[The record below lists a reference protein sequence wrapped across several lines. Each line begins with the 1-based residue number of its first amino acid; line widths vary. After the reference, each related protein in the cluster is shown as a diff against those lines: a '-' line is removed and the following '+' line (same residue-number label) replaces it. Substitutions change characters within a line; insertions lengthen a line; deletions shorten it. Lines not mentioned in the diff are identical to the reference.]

1 MSRNIPFQ
9 AVKLAEDCSKFSR
22 QAGLSAARVI
32 YSYRTVRCSDSV
44 WHILS
49 CVRDAGT
56 DYSGRTNHL
65 AQHLMFDSR
74 EASACA
80 REGKTPAGV
89 ILGTAWLDHD
99 GFCGWI
105 ADGVHW
111 DAHEPEPTWQ
121 WWQAY
126 AGSGDCRKNLS
137 SEAALRGAVLVY
149 GGGLESQ
156 TEEDAKKVLFLYA
169 ESQADC
175 PDHGWGVTFTTSLEP
190 NDELSEFRWI
200 GVAEDSPMLPK
211 VEVTGGR
218 TRITFETP
226 PPAPRLPESTGTYSE
241 VRAPDASQSAVLQ
254 QQNYGMAGEGDGSKV
269 QRSSVKPPPLGL
281 SNPPR
286 STPRSPEHAVRRW
299 LKKVW
304 IPLAFSAGLLLVG
317 FFAYIVLFPTPPQIV
332 FLETTFPDYTG
343 KPVQPR
349 VKTIPSGR
357 EHEVTIEPKS
367 ISKAGETKVTA
378 SIKGKWLGMGT
389 NVTGYIII
397 PQKRANIEFDPP
409 SLKQVWP
416 GDQVSVF
423 VKPEEDE
430 GNGESLAD
438 KVELYYKS
446 EDQDELAWS
455 TNKPRPTGSQTNFD
469 VRARISADSNYVGE
483 KRAKLIITTQDNT
496 TLTGALSKSLTVD
509 DLGAPVVLNPT
520 AANRKTS
527 GQDSSLPQESSV
539 KFLLAD
545 ESQVLPLLPGSM
557 PKDGDLIVESCADG
571 GKSVNINRTNGNWS
585 IETKKGVKTGGFGDE
600 LFAMEEKVP
609 KAKKPTKS
617 IEPIDA
623 DSPLAYIVADNQV
636 PSFVSIELKAGDN
649 SSVMQ
654 RFFQRV
660 YLGKIDGKP
669 LIQFSLTDKYGGQPV
684 GFDQFEKVSNGQYFI
699 LKITTSPYDEK
710 DSLQLPLSP
719 NGELE
724 IDGEEKKL
732 KKLQSEA
739 AEQQA
744 ARDTAR
750 TPFDRA
756 KDKLVEPLKA
766 ALTKSS
772 KPDPNEQALIQAIEN
787 IALPAGSSPL
797 SDDMLKTFLMAEVF
811 NVLERDS
818 FTSSF
823 VKLTDK
829 RQVERSGK
837 SDNSPGN
844 QPPESVKDF
853 SLLDGNDWNKVL
865 QKTPSNWLNKAN
877 EWLTGREQDVR
888 KGENLVKQA
897 PDEEQN
903 RELIRKV
910 LAKLK
915 LGIAGLNTLNCA
927 PPNKEDSERNEKKIT
942 ARLEF
947 LKKLGSPLSP
957 GLRSEQG
964 RLLLVTPPIR
974 EETFTTNSL
983 WPNVLLFGDPV
994 QEAINNDP

>member
-1 MSRNIPFQ
+1 MSSKVYEFPRKLKVKPMHVTVTFGATNFVANGSNQ
-9 AVKLAEDCSKFSR
+9 AVLA
-22 QAGLSAARVI
+22 
-32 YSYRTVRCSDSV
+32 
-44 WHILS
+44 
-49 CVRDAGT
+49 
-56 DYSGRTNHL
+56 
-65 AQHLMFDSR
+65 
-74 EASACA
+74 
-80 REGKTPAGV
+80 
-89 ILGTAWLDHD
+89 
-99 GFCGWI
+99 
-105 ADGVHW
+105 
-111 DAHEPEPTWQ
+111 
-121 WWQAY
+121 
-126 AGSGDCRKNLS
+126 
-137 SEAALRGAVLVY
+137 
-149 GGGLESQ
+149 
-156 TEEDAKKVLFLYA
+156 
-169 ESQADC
+169 
-175 PDHGWGVTFTTSLEP
+175 
-190 NDELSEFRWI
+190 
-200 GVAEDSPMLPK
+200 
-211 VEVTGGR
+211 
-218 TRITFETP
+218 
-226 PPAPRLPESTGTYSE
+226 
-241 VRAPDASQSAVLQ
+241 
-254 QQNYGMAGEGDGSKV
+254 
-269 QRSSVKPPPLGL
+269 
-281 SNPPR
+281 
-286 STPRSPEHAVRRW
+286 
-299 LKKVW
+299 
-304 IPLAFSAGLLLVG
+304 
-317 FFAYIVLFPTPPQIV
+317 
-332 FLETTFPDYTG
+332 
-343 KPVQPR
+343 
-349 VKTIPSGR
+349 KTIPSDAQKTVVVEYR
-357 EHEVTIEPKS
+357 K
-367 ISKAGETKVTA
+367 GETNQRGENTNTWTTNPFSQVGIYEA
-378 SIKGKWLGMGT
+378 SVRVSGNYEGVGQTGFSIT
-389 NVTGYIII
+389 N
-397 PQKRANIEFDPP
+397 Q
-409 SLKQVWP
+409 S
-416 GDQVSVF
+416 
-423 VKPEEDE
+423 
-430 GNGESLAD
+430 
-438 KVELYYKS
+438 
-446 EDQDELAWS
+446 QDE
-455 TNKPRPTGSQTNFD
+455 NKGVPASEGSQAEGADNKAAGKD
-469 VRARISADSNYVGE
+469 VSPPP
-483 KRAKLIITTQDNT
+483 
-496 TLTGALSKSLTVD
+496 LSSET
-509 DLGAPVVLNPT
+509 
-520 AANRKTS
+520 R
-527 GQDSSLPQESSV
+527 
-539 KFLLAD
+539 FLLAD
-545 ESQVLPLLPGSM
+545 ESQVLPFLPGSM
-557 PKDGDLIVESCADG
+557 PEHGDLIVESCADG
-571 GKSVNINRTNGNWS
+571 GKSVNINRTTGNWS
-585 IETKKGVKTGGFGDE
+585 IETKEGEKTGGFNDE
-600 LFAMEEKVP
+600 LFAMKEKVP
-609 KAKKPTKS
+609 IAKKPTKS
-617 IEPIDA
+617 IEPIDV

-636 PSFVSIELKAGDN
+636 PSFVAIELKAGDN

-732 KKLQSEA
+732 KKMQSEA